1 MYRISTLNKI
11 ASIGLNRLPRENY
24 DIATELPNP
33 DAIIVRSAK
42 MHDMELPETIKAIAR
57 AGAGTNNIPVE
68 LCSQKGIVVFNTP
81 GANANAVKEL
91 VFAGLLLASRKIYR
105 GIVWVNSLAGKGD
118 EIPKLVEAGK
128 KDFTGHEIK
137 GKTLGVIGLGAI
149 GVDVAND
156 ALALGMNVLGF
167 DPYLSVDAAWGL
179 SSAVQKAKSLDHV
192 FTEADYITI
201 HVPLTDSTKGLI
213 NKEKLALMKKGISI
227 LNFSRG
233 GIVNNSDIKE
243 AVASGKIS
251 RYVTDFPEEEL
262 IGVENI
268 ICIPHLGASTE
279 EAEDNCAIMAADQ
292 VKDFLEN
299 GNIKNSVNFPNT
311 ELPLFEGSSRLTI
324 INKNIPN
331 MVAQITT
338 LLANKGLNITD
349 MINKNKGDYAYN
361 ILNIAGEIPA
371 ALVDE
376 LNGIDGILR
385 VRSIQSL

>member
-42 MHDMELPETIKAIAR
+42 MHDMEMPSTLKAIAR
-57 AGAGTNNIPVE
+57 AGAGTNNIPVD
-68 LCSQKGIVVFNTP
+68 LCSEKGIVVFNTP

-118 EIPKLVEAGK
+118 EIPKLVETGK

-156 ALALGMNVLGF
+156 ALAFGMNVLGY

-179 SSAVQKAKSLDHV
+179 SSTVQRAKSLDQV

-233 GIVNNSDIKE
+233 GIVNNNDIKE
-243 AVASGKIS
+243 AVATGKIS

-262 IGVENI
+262 IGVENV

-292 VKDFLEN
+292 VKDFLET

-311 ELPLFEGSSRLTI
+311 ELPVFEGSSRLTI
-324 INKNIPN
+324 VNKNIPN

-361 ILNIAGEIPA
+361 IMNIAGEIPG
-371 ALVDE
+371 E
-376 LNGIDGILR
+376 LIEELKKINGILR
-385 VRSIQSL
+385 VRALQ